1 MAFIKTMTIDGYFS
15 KQEAIDLSYT
25 IGNLSYKQFEFGKEI
40 EDFNLVPAGSDEL
53 FSNILGKT
61 IKIDPES
68 GIFRIPDFFI
78 HFESFTSSNDWLFV
92 VALESSTF
100 NIYEHQSG
108 AKTALDGYKFNYQN
122 LFEWDLTVN
131 HLLEPGQGIFF
142 RPWLFH
148 SFDKGLI
155 QMFRLNEVSKKL
167 EGIK

>member
-15 KQEAIDLSYT
+15 KQEAINLSNVVF
-25 IGNLSYKQFEFGKEI
+25 NLSYQQFEFGKEI
-40 EDFNLVPAGSDEL
+40 DQFNLVPENSDEI
-53 FSNILGKT
+53 FSNILGK
-61 IKIDPES
+61 KVEIDKDS

-78 HFESFTSSNDWLFV
+78 HFESFTSPDDWLFV
-92 VALESSTF
+92 VALQQSTF

-108 AKTALDGYKFNYQN
+108 AKTALDDYKFNYQN

-131 HLLEPGQGIFF
+131 HILEPGQGIFF

-155 QMFRLNEVSKKL
+155 QLFKL
-167 EGIK
+167 KEIK